1 MSGHSKWATIKRQ
14 KAATDAKR
22 GQAFTKL
29 GREIT
34 IAARDG
40 GPDPNVNFRL
50 RLAVNRAREANMP
63 ADNID
68 RAINRATGSAT
79 GESIEELV
87 YEGYGPGGAALYIE
101 VTTDNR
107 KRSGAEVRN
116 VVQRAGGSLGDSG
129 SVTWLFEPRGL
140 LTVEVGD
147 NDPDDV
153 AMIAIDAEADDV
165 ESVDGTVEVQCPP
178 SRLESVRK
186 AFESVKLNVISSER
200 SLSPLNSVSLDRQ
213 TTHQV
218 MRLVEKLEELDDVRS
233 VHTNMDLTQEMVES
247 YRA

>member
-40 GPDPNVNFRL
+40 PDPNSNFRL

-63 ADNID
+63 ADNIQ
-68 RAINRATGSAT
+68 RAIKRASGSAA

-101 VTTDNR
+101 VVTDNR
-107 KRSGAEVRN
+107 KRTSAAVRN
-116 VVQRAGGSLGDSG
+116 VVQRAGGSLGESG

-140 LTVEVGD
+140 VTVEVGD
-147 NDPDDV
+147 NDPDEV

-165 ESVDGTVEVQCPP
+165 ESVDGTLEVQCTPG
-178 SRLESVRK
+178 RLESVRS
-186 AFESVKLNVISSER
+186 AFESVQLNVISSES
-200 SLSPLNSVSLDRQ
+200 SLTPKSSVSLDSQ

-218 MRLVEKLEELDDVRS
+218 MRLVENLEELDDVRN
-233 VHTNMDLTQEMVES
+233 VHSNIDLTPELVES
-247 YRA
+247 YRG

>member
-40 GPDPNVNFRL
+40 PDPNSNFRL
-50 RLAVNRAREANMP
+50 RLAIARARDANMP
-63 ADNID
+63 ADNIQ
-68 RAINRATGSAT
+68 RAIKRASGSAA

-101 VTTDNR
+101 VVTDNR
-107 KRSGAEVRN
+107 NRTSAAVRN
-116 VVQRAGGSLGDSG
+116 VVQSAGGSLGESG
-129 SVTWLFEPRGL
+129 SVTWLFEPRGMV
-140 LTVEVGD
+140 TVEVGD

-165 ESVDGTVEVQCPP
+165 ESVDGTVEVQCTPG
-178 SRLESVRK
+178 RLESVRS
-186 AFESVKLNVISSER
+186 AFESEQLKVISSER
-200 SLSPLNSVSLDRQ
+200 SLSPKSSISLDRQ

-218 MRLVEKLEELDDVRS
+218 MRLVENLEELDDVRN
-233 VHTNMDLTQEMVES
+233 VHTNIDLTQEMVES
-247 YRA
+247 YRG

>member
-40 GPDPNVNFRL
+40 PDPTSNFRL
-50 RLAVNRAREANMP
+50 RLAIARAREANMP
-63 ADNID
+63 ADNIE
-68 RAINRATGSAT
+68 RAIKRASGSAS
-79 GESIEELV
+79 GASIEELV
-87 YEGYGPGGAALYIE
+87 YEGYGPGGTALYIE
-101 VTTDNR
+101 VATDNR
-107 KRSGAEVRN
+107 KRTSAEVRN
-116 VVQRAGGSLGDSG
+116 VVQRAGGSLGETG

-140 LTVEVGD
+140 VTVEVGD

-153 AMIAIDAEADDV
+153 ALIAIDAEADDV
-165 ESVDGTVEVQCPP
+165 ESVDGTVEVQCSP

-186 AFESVKLNVISSER
+186 AFESEELKVISSES
-200 SLSPLNSVSLDRQ
+200 SLSPKNSVSLDTQ

-218 MRLVEKLEELDDVRS
+218 MRLVEKLEELDDVRN
-233 VHTNMDLTQEMVES
+233 VHTNIDLTPEMVES
-247 YRA
+247 YRG

>member
-14 KAATDAKR
+14 KAAADAKR

-40 GPDPNVNFRL
+40 PDPNSNFRL

-63 ADNID
+63 ADNIQ
-68 RAINRATGSAT
+68 RAINRASGSAA

-87 YEGYGPGGAALYIE
+87 YEGYGPGGTALYIE

-107 KRSGAEVRN
+107 KRTSAAVRN
-116 VVQRAGGSLGDSG
+116 VVQRAGGSLGESG

-140 LTVEVGD
+140 VTVEVGD
-147 NDPDDV
+147 NDPDEV
-153 AMIAIDAEADDV
+153 AMIAIDAEADDL
-165 ESVDGTVEVQCPP
+165 ESVDGTLEVQCTPG
-178 SRLESVRK
+178 RLESLRK
-186 AFESVKLNVISSER
+186 AFESVKLNVISAES
-200 SLSPLNSVSLDRQ
+200 SLSPINSVSLDRQ

-218 MRLVEKLEELDDVRS
+218 MRLVEKLEELDDVRN
-233 VHTNMDLTQEMVES
+233 VHTNIDLTQELVDS
-247 YRA
+247 YRG

>member
-40 GPDPNVNFRL
+40 PDPTSNFRL
-50 RLAVNRAREANMP
+50 RLAITRAREANMP
-63 ADNID
+63 ADNIE
-68 RAINRATGSAT
+68 RAIKRASGSAS
-79 GESIEELV
+79 GDAIEELV
-87 YEGYGPGGAALYIE
+87 YEGYGPGGTALYIE
-101 VTTDNR
+101 VATDNR
-107 KRSGAEVRN
+107 KRTSAEVRN
-116 VVQRAGGSLGDSG
+116 VVQRAGGSLGESG

-140 LTVEVGD
+140 VTVEVGD

-165 ESVDGTVEVQCPP
+165 ESVDGTVEVQCSP

-186 AFESVKLNVISSER
+186 AFESEELKVISSES
-200 SLSPLNSVSLDRQ
+200 SLSPKSSVSLDTQ

-218 MRLVEKLEELDDVRS
+218 MRLVEKLEELDDVRN
-233 VHTNMDLTQEMVES
+233 VHTNIDLTPEMVES
-247 YRA
+247 YRG